1 MSKVYFISDC
11 HFGHRNICKYRT
23 QFSSMEEHDEFVF
36 ENIMSTVN
44 KRDTL
49 WMLGDMFFDGEVLEK
64 YGKPIAERAGWTHL
78 ILGNHDTDNTYRK
91 KNVGR
96 MFDLFDSVHGLHSKY
111 GYWISH
117 APIHEDELRGKVNIH
132 GHVHFATVKMVEKTV
147 DEKGTPWYRKVID
160 PNYVNV
166 CCENVNYKPIALQD
180 IKAGW
185 RSYD

>member
-11 HFGHRNICKYRT
+11 HFGHRNIGKYRT
-23 QFSSMEEHDEFVF
+23 QFSSHEEHDEFVF

-64 YGKPIAERAGWTHL
+64 YGKHIAERAGYTHL
-78 ILGNHDTDNTYRK
+78 ILGNHDTDNIYRK

-117 APIHEDELRGKVNIH
+117 APIHPVELRGKVNIH
-132 GHVHFATVKMVEKTV
+132 GHVHFATVMDPFNLDGE
-147 DEKGTPWYRKVID
+147 GRIPD

>member
-11 HFGHRNICKYRT
+11 HFGHRGIGKYRT
-23 QFSSMEEHDEFVF
+23 QFSSTEEHDEFVF
-36 ENIMSTVN
+36 ENIMKTVN

-64 YGKPIAERAGWTHL
+64 YGKHIAERAGYTHL

-111 GYWISH
+111 GFWISH
-117 APIHEDELRGKVNIH
+117 APIHPAELRGKVNIH
-132 GHVHFATVKMVEKTV
+132 GHVHFATVQAMTY
-147 DEKGTPWYRKVID
+147 YRDTGREETYPD

-185 RSYD
+185 RSYK

>member
-11 HFGHRNICKYRT
+11 HFGHRGIGKYRT
-23 QFSSMEEHDEFVF
+23 QFSSHEEHDEFVF
-36 ENIMSTVN
+36 ENIMKTVN

-64 YGKPIAERAGWTHL
+64 YGKHIAERAGYTHL

-111 GYWISH
+111 GFWISH
-117 APIHEDELRGKVNIH
+117 APIHPAELRGKVNIH
-132 GHVHFATVKMVEKTV
+132 GHVHFATVQAMTY
-147 DEKGTPWYRKVID
+147 YRDTGREETYPD

>member
-11 HFGHRNICKYRT
+11 HFGHRGIGKYRT
-23 QFSSMEEHDEFVF
+23 QFSSHEEHDEFVF

-64 YGKPIAERAGWTHL
+64 YGKRIAERAGYTHL
-78 ILGNHDTDNTYRK
+78 ILGNHDTDNTYRRN
-91 KNVGR
+91 NVGKF
-96 MFDLFDSVHGLHSKY
+96 FDIFDSVHGLHSKY
-111 GYWISH
+111 GFWISH
-117 APIHEDELRGKVNIH
+117 APIHPDELRGKVNIH
-132 GHVHFATVKMVEKTV
+132 GHVHFATVSHEYKF
-147 DEKGTPWYRKVID
+147 GKVID

-166 CCENVNYKPIALQD
+166 CCENVNYKPICLQD

-185 RSYD
+185 RSYEV